1 MSTVTFKSSLF
12 GGFNR
17 GDVIRYIEKSALES
31 RDRIAALESDMDKLV
46 KENHGLRDELDAVTG
61 ARDRLSGAVHDNLEK
76 QEELRAAL
84 DAAKEE
90 LNVLRA
96 RFDALSS
103 ERDALQ
109 AEVARLRPQ
118 AEEYCAV
125 KSRLPELELA
135 ARERADAYETQTRA
149 RADAYEHD
157 TRERADTYER
167 ETRAR
172 VNALVN
178 NCRSQ
183 CDLILSTLG
192 EACANVTDVLH
203 KSTETVS
210 RLPAAF
216 QTLRRDLDGLGGEA
230 SDEA

>member
-1 MSTVTFKSSLF
+1 MSTVTFKTSLF

-17 GDVIRYIEKSALES
+17 KDVVRYIEKTAAES
-31 RDRIAALESDMDKLV
+31 RQQIAALESDTDKLV
-46 KENHGLRDELDAVTG
+46 KENHNLRDELAAVTG
-61 ARDRLSGAVHDNLEK
+61 ARDRLSAAVHDNIEK
-76 QEELRAAL
+76 QETLRAAL
-84 DAAKEE
+84 NAAKEE
-90 LNVLRA
+90 LDALHA
-96 RFDALSS
+96 QLDALSA

-109 AEVARLRPQ
+109 GEVGVLRPQ
-118 AEEYCAV
+118 AEEYRAV
-125 KSRLPELELA
+125 KARLPELELA
-135 ARERADAYETQTRA
+135 ARERADAYEAQTREC
-149 RADAYEHD
+149 ADA
-157 TRERADTYER
+157 YER

-178 NCRSQ
+178 GCRSQ

-216 QTLRRDLDGLGGEA
+216 RTLRRDLDGLGGEA
-230 SDEA
+230 SDEK

>member
-149 RADAYEHD
+149 RADAYE
-157 TRERADTYER
+157 R